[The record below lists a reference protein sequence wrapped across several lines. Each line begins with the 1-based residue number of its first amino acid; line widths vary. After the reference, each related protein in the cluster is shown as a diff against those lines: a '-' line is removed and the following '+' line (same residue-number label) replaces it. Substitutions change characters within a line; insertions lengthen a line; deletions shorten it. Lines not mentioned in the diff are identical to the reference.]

1 MSNMNEHN
9 TRWDGHIMSDP
20 FEQSL
25 IDLGLSVVGWS
36 TKYSSVTLHRR
47 PIFGGKQK
55 YRKVFYAWVER
66 KKGEDS
72 EGNIHWRSSD
82 VHKLK
87 SKSDSKG
94 QAQHE
99 ARLLFKE
106 YYPNRSRKLHIKEEL
121 VPIKHRQKKSQATTP
136 DS

>member
-1 MSNMNEHN
+1 MTEPFDYLDMGILGSS
-9 TRWDGHIMSDP
+9 TRYDC
-20 FEQSL
+20 
-25 IDLGLSVVGWS
+25 
-36 TKYSSVTLHRR
+36 VTLHRR

-55 YRKVFYAWVER
+55 YRKVFYAWCETR
-66 KKGEDS
+66 KDTT
-72 EGNIHWRSSD
+72 D

-99 ARLLFKE
+99 ARLLFKD
-106 YYPNRSRKLHIKEEL
+106 YYPNRWRNLHVEQEL
-121 VPIKHRQKKSQATTP
+121 VPVKHRQKKSQATTP

>member
-1 MSNMNEHN
+1 
-9 TRWDGHIMSDP
+9 MSDP

-36 TKYSSVTLHRR
+36 TKYVSVTLHRR

-55 YRKVFYAWVER
+55 YRKVFYAWVET
-66 KKGEDS
+66 KKGK
-72 EGNIHWRSSD
+72 SD
-82 VHKLK
+82 VYKLK
-87 SKSDSKG
+87 SKSDSKC

-106 YYPNRSRKLHIKEEL
+106 YHPNSWRKLHVGEEL
-121 VPIKHRQKKSQATTP
+121 VPVKHRQKKSQATTP

>member
-1 MSNMNEHN
+1 MKPIPGLEKY
-9 TRWDGHIMSDP
+9 
-20 FEQSL
+20 
-25 IDLGLSVVGWS
+25 LGLSAYNPYYTS
-36 TKYSSVTLHRR
+36 LTLHSKC
-47 PIFGGKQK
+47 ITGGRQK
-55 YRKVFYAWVER
+55 YRKVFYAWVET
-66 KKGEDS
+66 KKGE
-72 EGNIHWRSSD
+72 SD
-82 VHKLK
+82 VYKLK

-106 YYPNRSRKLHIKEEL
+106 YYPNRWRKLHIKEEL

>member
-1 MSNMNEHN
+1 M
-9 TRWDGHIMSDP
+9 TDWL
-20 FEQSL
+20 EQSL
-25 IDLGLSVVGWS
+25 INLGMSVVGWS
-36 TKYSSVTLHRR
+36 TKYDCVTLHRR
-47 PIFGGKQK
+47 YITGGKQK
-55 YRKVFYAWVER
+55 YRKVFYAWCETR
-66 KKGEDS
+66 KDTT
-72 EGNIHWRSSD
+72 D

-106 YYPNRSRKLHIKEEL
+106 YHPNRWRTLHVEEER

>member
-1 MSNMNEHN
+1 
-9 TRWDGHIMSDP
+9 MSDP
-20 FEQSL
+20 LEQSL
-25 IDLGLSVVGWS
+25 IDLGLSIVGWS
-36 TKYSSVTLHRR
+36 TKYDSLALHVR

-55 YRKVFYAWVER
+55 YRKVFYAWVETR
-66 KKGEDS
+66 KQE
-72 EGNIHWRSSD
+72 SD
-82 VHKLK
+82 LYKLK

-94 QAQHE
+94 QAQYE

-106 YYPNRSRKLHIKEEL
+106 YYPNRWRTLHVKEEL

>member
-1 MSNMNEHN
+1 MIDPWNEE
-9 TRWDGHIMSDP
+9 SD
-20 FEQSL
+20 L
-25 IDLGLSVVGWS
+25 YYDCI
-36 TKYSSVTLHRR
+36 TLHRR

-55 YRKVFYAWVER
+55 YRKVFYAWVETR
-66 KKGEDS
+66 KQE
-72 EGNIHWRSSD
+72 SD
-82 VHKLK
+82 LYKLK

-106 YYPNRSRKLHIKEEL
+106 YHPNRWRTLHVEEEL

>member
-1 MSNMNEHN
+1 M
-9 TRWDGHIMSDP
+9 
-20 FEQSL
+20 
-25 IDLGLSVVGWS
+25 IDLWNEENDL
-36 TKYSSVTLHRR
+36 YYDCVTLHKR

-55 YRKVFYAWVER
+55 YRKVFYAWVETR
-66 KKGEDS
+66 KQE
-72 EGNIHWRSSD
+72 SD
-82 VHKLK
+82 LYKLK

-94 QAQHE
+94 QAQYE

-106 YYPNRSRKLHIKEEL
+106 YYSNRWRTLHIKEEL

>member
-1 MSNMNEHN
+1 M
-9 TRWDGHIMSDP
+9 TDP
-20 FEQSL
+20 LEESL
-25 IDLGLSVVGWS
+25 IELGLSIVGWS
-36 TKYSSVTLHRR
+36 TRYDCLTLQRR
-47 PIFGGKQK
+47 CITGGKQK
-55 YRKVFYAWVER
+55 YRKVFYAWCETR
-66 KKGEDS
+66 KDTT
-72 EGNIHWRSSD
+72 D

-106 YYPNRSRKLHIKEEL
+106 YHPNRWRTLHVEEEL